1 MMLQPILITLGL
13 APAAILYA
21 GSAYVYHRK
30 GVSTKAWLAIIG
42 AYIVALFVFEFVA
55 LFGSLAQAI
64 AIVATVTGILNI
76 FVALRWRPE

>member
-1 MMLQPILITLGL
+1 MLQPILVTLGL
-13 APAAILYA
+13 VPAAILYA

-42 AYIVALFVFEFVA
+42 AYIVALFIFLFVA
-55 LFGSLAQAI
+55 LLGSLAQATI

-76 FVALRWRPE
+76 FFALRWRPD